1 MTDASGS
8 TAPDSSREAR
18 SSVAPLGATC
28 RAERAIDASHGD
40 NTDEHLVVTVEA
52 GPAAGSVVAL
62 PPGRHL
68 IGRSATCAV
77 RLDDALAELHH
88 AVLDVPASPSA
99 SPTLVQLAGRVPCS
113 AAPEDSVVTIGASR
127 IRLGADIRPAAA
139 PAALASRRDDP
150 WRLTLHRPPRQ
161 PTPWAPPPIE
171 SPAADPTHPLRSAGG
186 LLAGLLSVIGGVVL
200 AVVMRQ
206 PMFLIFSCVG
216 FVAAAGSALSQRI
229 GDRKRRRRNAAASK
243 RERERFAA
251 EVAAQHAARL
261 VHQRAT
267 APTIASALGVI
278 GELSAELWARRADHT
293 DAFTVSV
300 GWGTMAWDV
309 RLDHSVDELTA
320 DAAAIVNRHA
330 LLDDVPVTADL
341 GPGHAVAVVG
351 DHGAGVA
358 RSLLLQL
365 AALTGPGDWRLA
377 AVVDD
382 PGEWEWSGWLPHASS
397 GAGSDVG
404 PLVAAADD
412 GSRVAAIL
420 AQLDPTDVRHV
431 VVLTD
436 RPDLLSTRTGV
447 LRRYLAAAPSV
458 AVIAVVRHGGVM
470 PPLCR
475 SELRIGSL
483 GIGRWSPDAT
493 TATGSHRVHAA
504 GVSVA
509 VAGDAARRLARLHD
523 PEDPDETLGACP
535 ASVPLSRLLFRT
547 GLAAIDDSIAIA
559 ARWRVGCGITGPAT
573 DGHPR
578 TAIGMSADGI
588 VEIDLVGDGPHA
600 LLAGTTGAGK
610 SELLRTLVVGLA
622 AGSSP
627 DDVTFVLIDYKGGST
642 FDACAE
648 LPHTVGVVTDLDD
661 RLAERALVSLEAE
674 IRRRERLLRRVG
686 ADDVDSYRMA
696 RRDEP
701 VLPRLVVVIDEF
713 AAMAADL
720 PGFLPALVG
729 VAQRGRSLGIHLVL
743 ATQRPAGVVSD
754 EIRANTNLRIALRL
768 QDRADAVD
776 IVGVADPAS
785 FARGRPG
792 RAMLRL
798 GAGETVVFQA
808 AHSSGEHRPRGDG
821 VLRLRAAGELDV
833 ARSGGG
839 DATELAVVTR
849 SIRAAASLC
858 DVRPPFRPWLEP
870 LPTLLPVACL
880 DDGAVGLVD
889 DPAAQRQAPV
899 RWIRVDG
906 NLALIGALGS
916 GTTTALRTLIVAA
929 GPEPH
934 CYVVDAR
941 GDESLAAIAGLPNC
955 GGVVGVHDA
964 ERRVR
969 LIRFLAAELAS
980 RQADSSCPRPPIILA
995 VDGLAALVASL
1006 SGPAEV
1012 DDHARLLRVLTDGA
1026 GAAIH
1031 TVATLERPGGV
1042 PHSVLAALTQRW
1054 LFHVDDPIECT
1065 TLGVRAAAV
1074 PPPVPGRI
1082 LLTDVR
1088 LEAQLAVRPLPAV
1101 GSLTAVGAAP
1111 AAIGTLGDDVDAGSL
1126 PLSTHRDGTTVLSI
1140 GIDFAT
1146 LSPAGLEVP
1155 DGEHVLV
1162 VGPARS
1168 GRTTALIRLVAGWRE
1183 AHRDGIVVL
1192 HCPRANSPMV
1202 AWVAA
1207 SVADA
1212 VVAADE
1218 ESIVAAADGDV
1229 GRVLIVVDDA
1239 ERVADDGGRLAAVV
1253 AERHPNITVVA
1264 GGRPDAL
1271 RTMYGH
1277 WTAVV
1282 RRSRLGLVM
1291 SSGADTDGDLFGE
1304 PLPRRSPVPSRPG
1317 LAWMIDAGGRR
1328 LVQVGRQA
1336 VATSAC

>member
-1 MTDASGS
+1 M
-8 TAPDSSREAR
+8 
-18 SSVAPLGATC
+18 
-28 RAERAIDASHGD
+28 
-40 NTDEHLVVTVEA
+40 
-52 GPAAGSVVAL
+52 
-62 PPGRHL
+62 
-68 IGRSATCAV
+68 
-77 RLDDALAELHH
+77 
-88 AVLDVPASPSA
+88 
-99 SPTLVQLAGRVPCS
+99 
-113 AAPEDSVVTIGASR
+113 
-127 IRLGADIRPAAA
+127 
-139 PAALASRRDDP
+139 
-150 WRLTLHRPPRQ
+150 
-161 PTPWAPPPIE
+161 
-171 SPAADPTHPLRSAGG
+171 
-186 LLAGLLSVIGGVVL
+186 
-200 AVVMRQ
+200 
-206 PMFLIFSCVG
+206 
-216 FVAAAGSALSQRI
+216 
-229 GDRKRRRRNAAASK
+229 
-243 RERERFAA
+243 
-251 EVAAQHAARL
+251 
-261 VHQRAT
+261 
-267 APTIASALGVI
+267 
-278 GELSAELWARRADHT
+278 
-293 DAFTVSV
+293 
-300 GWGTMAWDV
+300 
-309 RLDHSVDELTA
+309 
-320 DAAAIVNRHA
+320 
-330 LLDDVPVTADL
+330 
-341 GPGHAVAVVG
+341 
-351 DHGAGVA
+351 
-358 RSLLLQL
+358 
-365 AALTGPGDWRLA
+365 
-377 AVVDD
+377 
-382 PGEWEWSGWLPHASS
+382 
-397 GAGSDVG
+397 
-404 PLVAAADD
+404 
-412 GSRVAAIL
+412 
-420 AQLDPTDVRHV
+420 
-431 VVLTD
+431 VLTD

-483 GIGRWSPDAT
+483 CIGRWSPDVT

-535 ASVPLSRLLFRT
+535 ASVPLSRLLART

-559 ARWRVGCGITGPAT
+559 ARWRVGCEITEPTT

-600 LLAGTTGAGK
+600 LIAGTTGAGK

-674 IRRRERLLRRVG
+674 IRRRERLAPRRSAPTTSTHTGRRG
-686 ADDVDSYRMA
+686 ATSL
-696 RRDEP
+696 P
-701 VLPRLVVVIDEF
+701 WPRLVVVIDEF

-776 IVGVADPAS
+776 IVGAADPAS

-808 AHSSGEHRPRGDG
+808 AHSSGEHRPRCDG
-821 VLRLRAAGELDV
+821 VLRLRAVGELDV
-833 ARSGGG
+833 ARCEGGE
-839 DATELAVVTR
+839 ATELAVVTR

-889 DPAAQRQAPV
+889 DPAAQRQVPLH
-899 RWIRVDG
+899 WIREDG

-1006 SGPAEV
+1006 AGPAEV

-1026 GAAIH
+1026 GAGDPHRRH
-1031 TVATLERPGGV
+1031 TRATRRRA
-1042 PHSVLAALTQRW
+1042 S
-1054 LFHVDDPIECT
+1054 
-1065 TLGVRAAAV
+1065 LG
-1074 PPPVPGRI
+1074 
-1082 LLTDVR
+1082 
-1088 LEAQLAVRPLPAV
+1088 
-1101 GSLTAVGAAP
+1101 
-1111 AAIGTLGDDVDAGSL
+1111 
-1126 PLSTHRDGTTVLSI
+1126 
-1140 GIDFAT
+1140 
-1146 LSPAGLEVP
+1146 
-1155 DGEHVLV
+1155 
-1162 VGPARS
+1162 
-1168 GRTTALIRLVAGWRE
+1168 
-1183 AHRDGIVVL
+1183 
-1192 HCPRANSPMV
+1192 
-1202 AWVAA
+1202 
-1207 SVADA
+1207 
-1212 VVAADE
+1212 
-1218 ESIVAAADGDV
+1218 V
-1229 GRVLIVVDDA
+1229 GRVDPALAVPRRRPD
-1239 ERVADDGGRLAAVV
+1239 RVHHPRRPRRGRPAACTWADLAHRRPSRGPTRGASAARRRFADGGR
-1253 AERHPNITVVA
+1253 RGA
-1264 GGRPDAL
+1264 GGDRHARRRRRCRLASAVHPPRRDDRAVDRHRL
-1271 RTMYGH
+1271 RHLGPGRSRG
-1277 WTAVV
+1277 AGRRARAG
-1282 RRSRLGLVM
+1282 RRSGTQRPQL
-1291 SSGADTDGDLFGE
+1291 
-1304 PLPRRSPVPSRPG
+1304 RR
-1317 LAWMIDAGGRR
+1317 
-1328 LVQVGRQA
+1328 
-1336 VATSAC
+1336 